1 MKEIRN
7 FNSAFRN
14 MNIKIKNRQLIS
26 FALIICNLAFS
37 TMLTSCNNWLD
48 VRPETEQKET
58 DQFSTEK
65 GFQMALIG
73 CYMQMAS
80 QSGYGLQ
87 LTMTSVENLANLWR
101 INPSTTRYG
110 DRDLAL
116 HDYTTDN
123 AKSTVKGIYTN
134 LFKTIAQASLI
145 IKNAK
150 ANPDV
155 FTEKRMYNIIL
166 GEAYAIR
173 AYCQFDVLRLF
184 GQMPN
189 NPQKLVSLPYS
200 EATTIDEIPA
210 YYNFEDYVAK
220 LKSDLAE
227 AENLLKDCDP
237 ATIYPYNNNQH
248 TTAIGDNYEKND
260 FLKYRRMRLNYWAVC
275 ALHARMALYTG
286 DKESALTIACELIN
300 AKLADGTEVCPLS
313 GKNDYASGYLT
324 CPNECYFSLSKYD
337 VQEYTVSFFTD
348 NKDNVVSSYGAN
360 QYAISQTMLSNLFD
374 GENIAAHNRYA
385 NLWNQRLKDSDGTLW
400 CGFCRYSYDADKVQN
415 EELYYQI
422 IPMLRSSEIYLIAM
436 ETSTDLAEIN
446 QLYITYMDSHNIAR
460 PMPFTSL
467 EDVSTWIE
475 NEYRREFYAEGQM
488 FYTYKRLGETN
499 ILWSKTP
506 ANENTY
512 IIPLPETEYD
522 PAQVQK

>member
-1 MKEIRN
+1 
-7 FNSAFRN
+7 
-14 MNIKIKNRQLIS
+14 MNIKIKNKQVVG
-26 FALIICNLAFS
+26 FAFIICNLAFS

-48 VRPETEQKET
+48 VRPETEQKEE

-65 GFQMALIG
+65 GFQMALTG
-73 CYMQMAS
+73 CYMQMANT
-80 QSGYGLQ
+80 SGYGLQ

-110 DRDLAL
+110 ERDLAL

-123 AKSTVKGIYTN
+123 AKSTVKSIYTN

-150 ANPDV
+150 ANPEV
-155 FTEKRMYNIIL
+155 FTEKRMYDIIL

-173 AYCQFDVLRLF
+173 AYCQLDVLRLF
-184 GQMPN
+184 GQLPN

-200 EATTIDEIPA
+200 EATSIDEIPT
-210 YYNFEDYVAK
+210 YYDFESYVAK
-220 LKSDLAE
+220 LKSDIE
-227 AENLLKDCDP
+227 MAENLLEKEDP

-260 FLKYRRMRLNYWAVC
+260 FLKYRRMRLNYWAVR
-275 ALHARMALYTG
+275 ALHARMALYVG
-286 DKESALTIACELIN
+286 DKETAYTQAKELIT
-300 AKLADGTEVCPLS
+300 ARLADSTEVCPLS
-313 GKNDYASGYLT
+313 GKKDYIEGYLT
-324 CPNECYFSLSKYD
+324 CPNECFFSISKYD
-337 VQEYTVSFFTD
+337 VKEYAVNYFTD
-348 NKDNVVSSYGAN
+348 NKDNVVSSYGVN
-360 QYAISQTMLSNLFD
+360 QYAISLTMLSELFD
-374 GENIAAHNRYA
+374 GENIASHNRYA
-385 NLWNQRLKDSDGTLW
+385 NLWNQRLKDGEGTLW
-400 CGFCRYSYDADKVQN
+400 CGFKRYSYDDDVSN
-415 EELYYQI
+415 PNLYYQL
-422 IPMLRSSEIYLIAM
+422 IPMLRTSEMYLIAM

-446 QLYITYMDSHNIAR
+446 QLYTEYMDSHNVALAT
-460 PMPFTSL
+460 PFNSL
-467 EDVSTWIE
+467 EEVATWIE

-499 ILWSKTP
+499 IKWAKTP

-522 PAQVQK
+522 PATVKK